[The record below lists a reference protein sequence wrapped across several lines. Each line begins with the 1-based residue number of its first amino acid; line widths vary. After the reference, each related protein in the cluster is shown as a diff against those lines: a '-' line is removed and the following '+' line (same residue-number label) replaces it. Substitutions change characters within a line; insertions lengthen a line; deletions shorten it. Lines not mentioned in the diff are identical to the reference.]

1 MRFNRRSSPVRRQR
15 HVRIRQ
21 TFHTERV
28 IRAGCCSTAAFWVIT
43 GRHVG
48 VSWEDR
54 DDTVRT
60 KCDHGLLMC
69 WSGQRA
75 ANDRGLV
82 HSTEQVVQRVA
93 RCPSSTMCLF

>member
-1 MRFNRRSSPVRRQR
+1 M
-15 HVRIRQ
+15 
-21 TFHTERV
+21 
-28 IRAGCCSTAAFWVIT
+28 

-82 HSTEQVVQRVA
+82 QSTEQVVQRVA
-93 RCPSSTMCLF
+93 RYPSSSTDQSRFSPPIRRNLYLFSTHLVPTPWPDRPELVHC